1 VQYNEGVMSYNVL
14 IVDDSKSMRR
24 VIIKTLQLSGFNVGE
39 YIEASNGQEALDQIE
54 GKWIDLI
61 LSDIHMP
68 IMDGFEF
75 IRCLRENEMH
85 KDTPVIFVTTEAS
98 EVRLN
103 LLMSLGAR
111 GYIRKPFRPEE
122 IGVLLSEVM
131 GESDDRAMGTSPEGC
146 DF

>member
-1 VQYNEGVMSYNVL
+1 MSYNVL

-24 VIIKTLQLSGFNVGE
+24 VIIKTLELSGFRVGE
-39 YIEASNGQEALDQIE
+39 LFEASNGQEALDQIE
-54 GKWIDLI
+54 GKWIDLV

-75 IRCLRENEMH
+75 IQSLRKNEMF
-85 KDTPVIFVTTEAS
+85 KDTPVVFVTTEAS

-103 LLMSLGAR
+103 QLMTLGAR
-111 GYIRKPFRPEE
+111 GYIRKPFKPEE
-122 IGVLLSEVM
+122 ICVLLSEVM
-131 GESDDRAMGTSPEGC
+131 GESDDNTMGTSPEGC

>member
-1 VQYNEGVMSYNVL
+1 MSYNVL

-24 VIIKTLQLSGFNVGE
+24 VIIKTLQLSGFHIGE
-39 YIEASNGQEALDQIE
+39 FVEASNGREALDQIE
-54 GKWIDLI
+54 GKWIDLV

-68 IMDGFEF
+68 VMDGFEF
-75 IRCLRENEMH
+75 IESLKQNEMY
-85 KDTPVIFVTTEAS
+85 KNTPVIFVTTEANDD
-98 EVRLN
+98 RLN
-103 LLMSLGAR
+103 HLMALGAR

-131 GESDDRAMGTSPEGC
+131 GESDDHTVETSPEGC